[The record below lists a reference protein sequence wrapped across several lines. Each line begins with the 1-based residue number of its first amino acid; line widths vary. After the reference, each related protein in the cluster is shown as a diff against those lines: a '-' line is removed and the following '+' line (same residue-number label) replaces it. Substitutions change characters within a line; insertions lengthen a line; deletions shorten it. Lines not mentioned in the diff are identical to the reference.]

1 VLQLGDKPA
10 IRFLATPLSIINRRR
25 LAGRSRPA

>member
-1 VLQLGDKPA
+1 M
-10 IRFLATPLSIINRRR
+10 SIINRRR